1 MAAGLANIPAFQ
13 QGIIDALT
21 NGTSIMRYTVNFP
34 RKQGKD
40 DYVNPVKWQQ
50 VMLEEYWM
58 GATETCHYCNEP
70 LDEVG
75 GDRIW
80 PHREDLAKKR
90 FAICWPCS
98 AWVGLK
104 DDGTAQGY
112 NAKEHIRELRS
123 QILSAWTAVCDTGA
137 MTYKKADEFRNWL
150 REEKGYDISHLGHLE
165 EEQLVEL
172 LRVLDKLVIPDTP
185 EINALFD

>member
-1 MAAGLANIPAFQ
+1 
-13 QGIIDALT
+13 
-21 NGTSIMRYTVNFP
+21 
-34 RKQGKD
+34 
-40 DYVNPVKWQQ
+40 
-50 VMLEEYWM
+50 M
-58 GATETCHYCNEP
+58 GAAETCHYCNEP

-137 MTYKKADEFRNWL
+137 MTYEKADEFRNWL

-165 EEQLVEL
+165 EEQLEEL
-172 LRVLDKLVIPDTP
+172 LRILDKMAIPDTP
-185 EINALFD
+185 EIDALFT